1 MTSDPEIEQEMLAR
15 RDFDLAKRFR
25 IIERNR
31 RVNEALLRRAEQ
43 RQLNMIGLGTLGSV
57 AVLAVLIWGVFYV
70 ALAR

>member
-1 MTSDPEIEQEMLAR
+1 MLAR
-15 RDFDLAKRFR
+15 RDFDLAKQFR

>member
-1 MTSDPEIEQEMLAR
+1 MLAR